1 MDKTASEAARQKWV
15 TIFFCYAREDELLLT
30 QLKNHLQPL
39 QRQGRIQL
47 WYDREIRAGSEW
59 EPEIKKQLDTA
70 QIILLLVSPDFMASD
85 YCYSIEMQRALERH
99 QRGEATVIPIIL
111 RPVYWHGEPL
121 GRLQALPTDGKPVTG
136 SDWRDPDRAFYNI
149 TTGIYQVIE
158 KLTTASSIASPT
170 DTISDRRLETV
181 QPENTTPHTLQ
192 RDNSA
197 PFPIPLVA
205 GQPALLRTLTG
216 HINAVLCVA
225 ISPDGK
231 TLVSASWDGETK
243 VWNLTS
249 GQEIRNWK
257 GHLGIRS
264 IAISPDGKT
273 LISGADDKT
282 IKVRSLATGREIR
295 TLRGHKN
302 WVMSLAISPNGEILV
317 SGSTD
322 STIKVWSL
330 STGQEIRTLPER
342 RSFISRLQSPSINC
356 VAISPNGETLVSG
369 DDYFW
374 VKIWNLATGQEIRTL
389 KRHTS
394 WLHCV
399 AISPNGE
406 TLVSATDHEIRIW
419 DLVTGQEIRTIHTN
433 EVHVASLA
441 ISPNGETLVGRAY
454 TEIKIWNLATGQ
466 EIRTLTGPTIGITS
480 LVMSPNGETLVSGFD
495 DGTIKVW
502 RI

>member
-1 MDKTASEAARQKWV
+1 MDTTPSESAGKNWV
-15 TIFFCYAREDELLLT
+15 TVFFCYAHEDELLLN
-30 QLKNHLQPL
+30 QLKKHLQPL
-39 QRQGRIQL
+39 QRQGLIQL

-111 RPVYWHGEPL
+111 RPVYWHGDPL
-121 GRLQALPTDGKPVTG
+121 GRLQAFPTDGKPVTG
-136 SDWRDPDRAFYNI
+136 SDWLDMDRAFYDI
-149 TTGIYQVIE
+149 TTGLYQVVE

-170 DTISDRRLETV
+170 DTIGGRQLEAV
-181 QPENTTPHTLQ
+181 QPELTSPHTLQ
-192 RDNSA
+192 KGNDA
-197 PFPIPLVA
+197 PFPIPHVTD
-205 GQPALLRTLTG
+205 QPALTGTLTG
-216 HINAVLCVA
+216 HIHAVSSVA

-231 TLVSASWDGETK
+231 TLVSASWDSEIK
-243 VWNLTS
+243 VWNLAT

-257 GHLGIRS
+257 GQPGIRS
-264 IAISPDGKT
+264 IAISPDGQT

-282 IKVRSLATGREIR
+282 IKVWNLATGREIR
-295 TLRGHKN
+295 TLKGHKN
-302 WVMSLAISPNGEILV
+302 WVMSVAISSNGKILV

-322 STIKVWSL
+322 STIKVWNL
-330 STGQEIRTLPER
+330 STGQEIRTLPEHR
-342 RSFISRLQSPSINC
+342 GFTYRFQSPSIHC
-356 VAISPNGETLVSG
+356 VAISPDGQTLVSG

-374 VKIWNLATGQEIRTL
+374 VKIWNLATGQEVRTL

-394 WLHCV
+394 WLHSV
-399 AISPNGE
+399 AISPDGQ
-406 TLVSATDHEIRIW
+406 TLVSATDHEVRIW
-419 DLVTGQEIRTIHTN
+419 DLGTGQEIHTIPTN
-433 EVHVASLA
+433 EIHVVDVA

-466 EIRTLTGPTIGITS
+466 EIRSLTGPTIGITS
-480 LVMSPNGETLVSGFD
+480 LVMSPNGETLVSGCN
-495 DGTIKVW
+495 DGTMKVW